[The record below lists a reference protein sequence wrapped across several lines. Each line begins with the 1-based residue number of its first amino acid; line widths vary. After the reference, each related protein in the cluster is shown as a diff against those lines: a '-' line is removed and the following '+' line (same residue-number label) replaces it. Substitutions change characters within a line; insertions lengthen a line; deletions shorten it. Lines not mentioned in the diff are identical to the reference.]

1 MRRTVAAS
9 AVLIAVTAV
18 LDAGVPQKKPLPF
31 CADGPGVK
39 VPAQLLPVDEA
50 SRRPDFFTYRA
61 RLQVAV
67 ADSDLDVL
75 VAAADP
81 NIRLGFGGEAGRD
94 ELRKAMSGADGPG
107 VWKELARIL
116 ALGGA
121 FRHASSFEAPYVF
134 SQWPDRADAFECAA
148 ILGSN
153 VSVRSAAST
162 DAPVVA
168 RVSYAIIRTPGEA
181 RPVEGWSLVQ
191 LANGQQGFVKNE
203 YLGSPN
209 GLRAIFTL
217 TNGQWRMTA
226 LVAGD

>member
-1 MRRTVAAS
+1 MRRLVAVS
-9 AVLIAVTAV
+9 AVLIAVSAV

-31 CADGPGVK
+31 CADAPGVK
-39 VPAQLLPVDEA
+39 VPAQLLPIDEA
-50 SRRPDFFTYRA
+50 PKRPDFFTFRA

-67 ADSDLDVL
+67 AGNDVDVL

-94 ELRKAMSGADGPG
+94 DLRKAMSGADGPG

-121 FRHASSFEAPYVF
+121 FKGASSFEAPYVF
-134 SQWPDRADAFECAA
+134 SQWPDAADAFECMAVV
-148 ILGSN
+148 GSN

-181 RPVEGWSLVQ
+181 RPVEGWSVVQ
-191 LANGQQGFVKNE
+191 LANGQQGFVKSE
-203 YLGSPN
+203 YLGSPS
-209 GLRAIFTL
+209 GLRAIF
-217 TNGQWRMTA
+217 NVIAGQWRLTA
-226 LVAGD
+226 LVSGD